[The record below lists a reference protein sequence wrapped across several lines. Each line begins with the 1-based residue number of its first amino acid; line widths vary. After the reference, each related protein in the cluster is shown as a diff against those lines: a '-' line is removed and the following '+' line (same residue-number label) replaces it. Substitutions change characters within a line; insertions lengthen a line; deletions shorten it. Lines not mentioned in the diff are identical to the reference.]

1 MKKAYRD
8 NEAFIEIKDLTFSY
22 KKSSVILN
30 NVSISFYKS
39 EITAI
44 IGPNGSGK
52 TTLGKLMSGI
62 LSSEQG
68 SVFLEGTNIKG
79 ITLGNIGKK
88 VGYLFQQPERQLF
101 NPTVKEEIGFAHLF
115 MGEPKDKVDKKVS
128 KIIEELSLQGLEN
141 SSPYKISRGERQRV
155 ALATILIN
163 EPSFLIL
170 DEPTTGLDMIKK
182 DKLSE
187 ILKNLQQQ
195 NIGMVII
202 SHDKSFIK
210 SNADRTL
217 EVSGGEINEV

>member
-1 MKKAYRD
+1 MKEAYRT
-8 NEAFIEIKDLTFSY
+8 NEAFIEIEDLAFSY
-22 KKSSVILN
+22 KKSPVILN
-30 NVSISFYKS
+30 NVNISFYKS

-62 LSSEQG
+62 LSSDQG

-115 MGEPKDKVDKKVS
+115 MGEPKDKVEKKVS
-128 KIIEELSLQGLEN
+128 KIVEELSLQGLEN
-141 SSPYKISRGERQRV
+141 SSPYQISRGERQRV
-155 ALATILIN
+155 ALAAILIN

-170 DEPTTGLDMIKK
+170 DEPTTGLDMVRKK
-182 DKLSE
+182 KLSE
-187 ILKNLQQQ
+187 ILKRFQQQ

-210 SNADRTL
+210 SNADRIV
-217 EVSGGEINEV
+217 EVSGGEVNEV